1 MGKGT
6 NQVQATGSKGR
17 QDLLKFDPEDL
28 FLVTD
33 EKHPLYDP
41 RVNKPLDENLVKNI
55 MMFGVIEPIIVRR
68 NGESKDGKA
77 IMEVVAGRQRVRCAR
92 EASKRLV
99 AEGKE
104 GVLVPAIVK
113 RGDDQRLF
121 GVLVSENEMRSGDS
135 TVEKAKKLQRYLDMG
150 GDEDQ
155 AAVTFGVTKTT
166 IRNYL
171 ALLDCDKSVQKAV
184 DDGLITPS
192 LAISEFSKMSREE
205 QKEALTKLLASG
217 ATKGAKG
224 RENAR
229 AARGGGE
236 AVDAAPRMPSR
247 KKVEKAIEVVKYQR
261 SEFESG
267 FRACLDWMAGN
278 KPRGWGEVKAALVEA
293 GVIGEE

>member
-1 MGKGT
+1 MAKGT

-41 RVNKPLDENLVKNI
+41 RVNKPIDENLVKNI
-55 MMFGVIEPIIVRR
+55 RMYGVIEPVIVRR
-68 NGESKDGKA
+68 NGETKDGKA
-77 IMEVVAGRQRVRCAR
+77 IMEVIAGRQRVRCAR
-92 EASKRLV
+92 EANKLL
-99 AEGKE
+99 KE
-104 GVLVPAIVK
+104 AGETPVLVPAIVK

-135 TVEKAKKLQRYLDMG
+135 TMEKAKKLQRYLDMG
-150 GDEDQ
+150 GDENE
-155 AAVTFGVTKTT
+155 AATTFGVTRTT

-171 ALLDCDKSVQKAV
+171 ALLDCDKAVQKAV

-205 QKEALTKLLASG
+205 QKEALAKVLASG
-217 ATKGAKG
+217 ATKGAKAK
-224 RENAR
+224 ENVR
-229 AARGGGE
+229 AARNGGE
-236 AVDAAPRMPSR
+236 PAEQVPRMPSR
-247 KKVEKAIEVVKYQR
+247 KKVEAAIEVVKYQR
-261 SEFESG
+261 SDFESG